1 MADTYQVAIRR
12 EDMGRGGSSHIHD
25 TVTAGAELRLRGPS
39 NLFRLSE
46 GSSHCTLVAGG
57 IGITPIIA
65 MADRLKA
72 DGRSYDLHY
81 AGRSRRTMAFLPRL
95 QADHG
100 DRLNLYP
107 KDEGRRLDLASLV
120 SDLPAGGQIYSCGP
134 ARMLLALEELTA
146 HLPEGTLRFEHFSSG
161 GSGLDPSKEQAFEAE
176 LTDSGMTVRVDAD
189 KTLLDALLAVGIDV
203 PHDCCEGLCGSCEVA
218 VVEGEVDHR
227 DMVLTRAE
235 RARNDRMMSC
245 CSRARDGGRIRLAL

>member
-1 MADTYQVAIRR
+1 
-12 EDMGRGGSSHIHD
+12 
-25 TVTAGAELRLRGPS
+25 
-39 NLFRLSE
+39 
-46 GSSHCTLVAGG
+46 
-57 IGITPIIA
+57 
-65 MADRLKA
+65 
-72 DGRSYDLHY
+72 
-81 AGRSRRTMAFLPRL
+81 
-95 QADHG
+95 
-100 DRLNLYP
+100 RLNVYP
-107 KDEGRRLDLASLV
+107 KDEGRGIDLAPLV
-120 SDLPAGGQIYSCGP
+120 ADLPAGGQIYSCGP

-146 HLPEGTLRFEHFSSG
+146 HLPEGTFRFEHFSSG